1 MWKVRIV
8 YVGVKVEKILE
19 RIREEM
25 GRIKREIGWIVGGN
39 FNARTEE
46 WGGIRRGKAGVVRRS
61 KDKVLNREKLIK

>member
-19 RIREEM
+19 RIREGM

-39 FNARTEE
+39 FETD
-46 WGGIRRGKAGVVRRS
+46 RS
-61 KDKVLNREKLIK
+61 FPSSPEADQRKKYS